1 MLASGL
7 STFFCDSISGFEG
20 LTGGSCVFVPL
31 LIGLEQS
38 RIREV
43 DRLVLAK

>member
-7 STFFCDSISGFEG
+7 STLVCDSISGFEG
-20 LTGGSCVFVPL
+20 LRVAIVVFVPP

-43 DRLVLAK
+43 DRLV